1 MPNPLPFDTYLF
13 PCLAFVFGACIGSFL
28 NVVILRWKTGESIV
42 FPPSHCSQCQYPLNW
57 YENIPLFSYMALRG
71 RCSHC
76 QKRISFQYPAVE
88 ALTGLLFAAWVTRF
102 PYPEGFNW
110 VSGPIFLS
118 FLVLLSITD
127 LKWGLLPHPVNNLF
141 MACGLFAAWGFH
153 PVWGAQTVRDGL
165 LGFIVL
171 SGFLLVMEGL
181 FPGRMGGGDIK
192 MAGGLGAWLGCSN
205 GLVALGGSFGL
216 GAVAAIGVVLT
227 GRGGLKTKLPF
238 APFLAAGGVL
248 VAGMPKFRGLQGP
261 DVLNW
266 LKPLLTGVGGS

>member
-1 MPNPLPFDTYLF
+1 MLNPLPLDTYLF
-13 PCLAFVFGACIGSFL
+13 SCLAFVFGACIGSFL

-42 FPPSHCSQCQYPLNW
+42 FPPSHCSRCRQTLKW
-57 YENIPLFSYMALRG
+57 YENIPLFSYIALCG

-76 QKRISFQYPAVE
+76 KKPISLQYPAVE
-88 ALTGLLFAAWVTRF
+88 ALTGVLFAVWVFRF
-102 PYPEGFNW
+102 PNPAGLIW
-110 VSGPIFLS
+110 ISGPIFLS
-118 FLVLLSITD
+118 FLVLLSTTD

-141 MACGLFAAWGFH
+141 MACGLLFAVFFH

-165 LGFIVL
+165 MGFVVL

-192 MAGGLGAWLGCSN
+192 MAGGMGAWLGFSN

-216 GAVAAIGVVLT
+216 GAMAAIGVILT

-238 APFLAAGGVL
+238 APFLAVGGAL
-248 VAGMPKFRGLQGP
+248 VAGTPNLQGVLGLG
-261 DVLNW
+261 VLNW
-266 LKPLLTGVGGS
+266 LKPLLTGAGGS